1 MITSCKLKGFINPFH
16 FLSVFFLFLF
26 SISLYGGP
34 TGQAGDDQVIC
45 VPSTNM
51 NAKSSGTGTWS
62 VKVGWG
68 HGTFNDLTDPKTNVT
83 DIGFGINIFIWHYQ
97 IPGQPVTDDYV
108 TIYNYSADAGSNVI
122 VCDNSFQMQSPSD
135 ISEIP
140 GGATGT
146 WTCNNASVV
155 IDDIHDNHT
164 WVHNLQPGDNKFQW
178 EIIYNDPSL
187 VGGCASST
195 GQVTITYTGNNLNT
209 YTLSS
214 SSPSYCPGSATIIET
229 NGSELNVD
237 YQLYKDGN
245 PIAGIQSGDGNPL
258 TWSNMT
264 AGNYTLEA
272 ISNMYTCTK
281 VMPSSLTITEYPA
294 ITDFTITGINAYCTG
309 DPSKGSVTLGGSENN
324 VNYQLLKDGLAYT
337 PAKPGD
343 GNPITWSSLPSGIY
357 TIEAHNTLTN
367 CTKTLSGSLTIVEN
381 PLPAVY
387 TLTGTATYCPGTGGP
402 VELGGSENNIEYQL
416 KKNGTDDGIALLGT
430 GSPLTW
436 PNKTTGTYTVEANNP
451 TTTCSVS
458 MNGSAVISSYAAL
471 TDYTLSGPTEYCI
484 GSGGVTLTLSGSQFG
499 TNYEYQLVKDNI
511 PVSTQTGTGGSLSWN
526 GLLQGSY
533 WVVATNTT
541 TSCTRKMTGTITVTE
556 NPLPV
561 ADAGSDKSICY
572 GSSTTL
578 NASGGT
584 GYLWTPGGSTS
595 SSYTVTP
602 TADATYTVQVTDANG
617 CVNTDQVTV
626 TVNPLPTADAGSD
639 AAICAGSSKQLN
651 ATGGQTYSWTP
662 ATGLSNASISSP
674 VASPANTTTYNV
686 TVTDGN
692 GCQDNDNVIIT
703 VMSNPVAN
711 AGSDQT
717 ICDGDNVSLTAS
729 GGTTYNWSTGDNTPI
744 ITVAPTST
752 TNYSVTVTN
761 ANGCTDVDEVLV
773 TVSPKPTANAGS
785 DKTICEGTTVSLSA
799 SGGDTYLWSNG
810 ATSSSINVTPLVT
823 TTYTVS
829 AISLAGCT
837 DDDNVTVTVNPNP
850 TANAGP
856 DQQICIGENA
866 TLTATGGGS
875 YLWSP
880 TGDVTTSIT
889 VSPAATTDYSVKVTD
904 GNGCFDTDV
913 ARVTVNPLPVTG
925 ISNLDADYCKDEAD
939 FTITGTPTGGTGY
952 FSATTGLTDNLD
964 GTAVFSPSSVPP
976 GTNYNITYNYTD
988 GNGCASSTTQ
998 AVYIRNDLSPH
1009 PVFDNL
1015 DNVYCD
1021 ADATTHVI
1029 TATPGDANG
1038 VYSGAAAGLTDN
1050 NDGSADLIP
1059 ANLPIGKYTITYTY
1073 TDPATSCQGTASK
1086 QIDIGIPMQI
1096 TNLNPTYCE
1105 DDAPITLAADQ
1116 PGGDFSIDGAYSG
1129 PQGTAVF
1136 DPSTIGTGT
1145 HTVTFSLTNSISC
1158 SNSSTV
1164 NVEVNPLPDAS
1175 FTLDGVANTSTELK
1189 YCDNGPLVTLAG
1201 NPNTGGTFSGTGVS
1215 GNKFNPAAAGPG
1227 TYTISYQYTS
1237 SKGCT
1242 AIEYA
1247 TVYVEPAPAVT
1258 ISGLDAAYCN
1268 NITSLEIAGDP
1279 LNSGGTTPVAGTWT
1293 APWADPAIF
1302 KDELN
1307 GKALFDPSQ
1316 VPTAGTYTITYS
1328 VSGANG
1334 CSASKSKTVKI
1345 NFLPTVAFTGL
1356 PSEMCLNDAPATLTG
1371 SPAGGTFSGPGIT
1384 GNKFDPSGLAT
1395 ISHNIKYSYIDP
1407 ATLCTDNSIRSVTVK
1422 PLPALYTITGGGTYC
1437 EGNGGVHVGLSSSE
1451 AGVDYQL
1458 NLDGA
1463 PLGAT
1468 VTGTGGAIDFGLQ
1481 TNEGTYTVT
1490 AINPSPNSCSR
1501 QMTGSATVAINPLPG
1516 DAQPITGNAAVC
1528 PSSSEPYSIPVI
1540 PDATSYDWTL
1550 PSGATISSGAGTN
1563 SITVDFSAAAA
1574 SGTITVKG
1582 VNACGN
1588 GNAATLDI
1596 TVKPLP
1602 AAAGA
1607 ITGNATVCLNEQGVI
1622 YSVSPVAN
1630 ATSYTWSVPPGATV
1644 TSGAGTSQIVV
1655 DYTGALSGNV
1665 KVTPVNGCGTGTS
1678 SSLAVNVVPLPDIST
1693 AVPTDKIDCSGNQIT
1708 LSGSSSTTG
1717 ATYSW
1722 TAENGGHIVS
1732 GAGGTNPIV
1741 DAAGSYIFEVTEP
1754 VNGCASTETVVVTEN
1769 KAAPQNVSISATH
1782 SGIIDCNNPT
1792 STLTATT
1799 TSTYPVSYSWTATS
1813 GGNIVSGGNSA
1824 SAIVDA
1830 GGSYEVS
1837 VKNLNT
1843 SCVTKNNITI
1853 TEDVAQPVV
1862 TTVSPEPEKLTCTVS
1877 SVTLSGNSSTAGST
1891 LNWTGPAGATITN
1904 PGSSTPI
1911 VDKAG
1916 LYTLTVTGTN
1926 GCTATGTVQVS
1937 ESKTLPDIS
1946 VLTPASDITCNTS
1959 QVTISGSS
1967 TTTGATYLW
1976 TGPGTITTP
1985 GQASTL
1991 VDAAGTYTL
2000 TVTDP
2005 VNGCTDSRNVT
2016 VNENKTLPDI
2026 TFTGTP
2032 GVIDCNNP
2040 STTITASTSVASPLY
2055 NWTTVNGNIAGGQGT
2070 ATAVADQAGTYTLT
2084 ITDQVN
2090 GCQTSK
2096 NIDVTDDINPPVLT
2110 IDPPAVLTC
2119 STTSITLTATSSVAA
2134 ANLQWT
2140 TSDGHIVSGG
2150 TSLTPVVNKPG
2161 TYTLTATDPAN
2172 GCSSSKSVLVT
2183 QNITAPVISYNASP
2197 ATLTCSQTTVTL
2209 SGTAAGATLM
2219 WTGPAGAT
2227 ITNPGSNF
2235 PVVNMAGVYTLTATS
2250 TNGCTSTQAIT
2261 VTENKDL
2268 PQNIN
2273 IAPDPASELNC
2284 NNPQVNLLASS
2295 TTAGVSYTWTATA
2308 VGNIVSGNGTDQ
2320 ISVDAPADY
2329 TVIVKEPVSQCTDS
2343 KTITVTK
2350 NTTVPVITLPSVPD
2364 PITCT
2369 NTTSTVEASA
2379 DPAFDFQWSGPGN
2392 ITDPTVSH
2400 HDS

>member
-16 FLSVFFLFLF
+16 FFNLLILFLF
-26 SISLYGGP
+26 IDISVYAVP
-34 TGQAGDDQVIC
+34 ADPAGQDQIVC
-45 VPSTNM
+45 SLSTTLTAANG
-51 NAKSSGTGTWS
+51 GTGTWTVVSGTGNFSS
-62 VKVGWG
+62 VANPAATVSNLSFGPN
-68 HGTFNDLTDPKTNVT
+68 TFRWNYSYGANS
-83 DIGFGINIFIWHYQ
+83 GS
-97 IPGQPVTDDYV
+97 DDV
-108 TIYNYSADAGSNVI
+108 TIFCWAAYAGEDVTACN
-122 VCDNSFQMQSPSD
+122 NSYQLNGSD
-135 ISEIP
+135 PTVIP
-140 GGATGT
+140 GGATGY
-146 WTCNNASVV
+146 WTCNYSDV
-155 IDDIHDNHT
+155 IFDDPTSYNT
-164 WVHNLQPGDNKFQW
+164 TVHNLHPGANTITW
-178 EIIYNDPSL
+178 
-187 VGGCASST
+187 
-195 GQVTITYTGNNLNT
+195 TITYTDPGQFTQTGCSVSSDDVVITNNGTTITEFPL
-209 YTLSS
+209 YSS
-214 SSPSYCPGSATIIET
+214 QTSYCPAGSGVQLYTT
-229 NGSELNVD
+229 NSEDNVD
-237 YQLYKDGN
+237 YQLYQDGN
-245 PIAGIQSGDGNPL
+245 VKGVSQAGSAGNGL
-258 TWSNMT
+258 SWNNIT
-264 AGNYTLEA
+264 AGNYTLVA
-272 ISNMYTCTK
+272 TSTSGC
-281 VMPSSLTITEYPA
+281 VQPMPGSLTISAYPA
-294 ITDFTITGINAYCTG
+294 ITDLPLSGITEYCANEAG
-309 DPSKGSVTLGGSENN
+309 GSVILNNTETGVTYNLIKNGTTSLGTQPGNGATISWTG
-324 VNYQLLKDGLAYT
+324 LKDGTYT
-337 PAKPGD
+337 VKAS
-343 GNPITWSSLPSGIY
+343 NS
-357 TIEAHNTLTN
+357 N
-367 CTKTLSGSLTIVEN
+367 CSITLSSSITIIEN
-381 PLPAVY
+381 PLP
-387 TLTGTATYCPGTGGP
+387 T
-402 VELGGSENNIEYQL
+402 
-416 KKNGTDDGIALLGT
+416 
-430 GSPLTW
+430 
-436 PNKTTGTYTVEANNP
+436 
-451 TTTCSVS
+451 
-458 MNGSAVISSYAAL
+458 
-471 TDYTLSGPTEYCI
+471 
-484 GSGGVTLTLSGSQFG
+484 
-499 TNYEYQLVKDNI
+499 
-511 PVSTQTGTGGSLSWN
+511 
-526 GLLQGSY
+526 
-533 WVVATNTT
+533 
-541 TSCTRKMTGTITVTE
+541 
-556 NPLPV
+556 
-561 ADAGSDKSICY
+561 ADAGTSAPICA

-584 GYLWTPGGSTS
+584 S
-595 SSYTVTP
+595 
-602 TADATYTVQVTDANG
+602 
-617 CVNTDQVTV
+617 
-626 TVNPLPTADAGSD
+626 
-639 AAICAGSSKQLN
+639 
-651 ATGGQTYSWTP
+651 YSWSP
-662 ATGLSNASISSP
+662 ATGLSNPNFPSP
-674 VASPANTTTYNV
+674 VASPSNTTTYTVAVTDDNNCTATDNV
-686 TVTDGN
+686 TVIV
-692 GCQDNDNVIIT
+692 NDNPT
-703 VMSNPVAN
+703 AN
-711 AGSDQT
+711 AGIDQT
-717 ICDGDNVSLTAS
+717 ICSGESTSLTVT
-729 GGTTYNWSTGDNTPI
+729 GIGDYLWSTNETNQT
-744 ITVAPTST
+744 ITVTPGSN

-761 ANGCTDVDEVLV
+761 SNGCNDTDDVWVFV
-773 TVSPKPTANAGS
+773 NPKPTANA
-785 DKTICEGTTVSLSA
+785 TATPAIICEGATTTLSATGGDSYTWSTGAPGASISVNPVSTTVYS
-799 SGGDTYLWSNG
+799 
-810 ATSSSINVTPLVT
+810 VTAQNT
-823 TTYTVS
+823 
-829 AISLAGCT
+829 AGCT
-837 DDDNVTVTVNPNP
+837 DVANVTVTVNPNP
-850 TANAGP
+850 TATISTTTP
-856 DQQICIGENA
+856 QICLGDNA
-866 TLTATGGGS
+866 SLSASASGGSGPYS
-875 YLWSP
+875 YLWSGGQ
-880 TGDVTTSIT
+880 TGPSIT
-889 VSPAATTDYSVKVTD
+889 NNPGVGTNNYSVTVTD
-904 GNGCFDTDV
+904 SKICKATASASV
-913 ARVTVNPLPVTG
+913 IVNPLPVVS
-925 ISNLDADYCKDEAD
+925 ISNLDADYCQDENNV
-939 FTITGTPTGGTGY
+939 TITGIPTSNSGV
-952 FSATTGLTDNLD
+952 FSEFPGLSDNNN
-964 GTAVFSPSSVPP
+964 GTAVLSPTTINP
-976 GTNYNITYNYTD
+976 GTTKNVIYTYTD

-1015 DNVYCD
+1015 DDVYCD

-1463 PLGAT
+1463 PLGAP
-1468 VTGTGGAIDFGLQ
+1468 VTGTGSAIDFGLQ

-1490 AINPSPNSCSR
+1490 AINPLPNSCSR

-1540 PDATSYDWTL
+1540 SDATSYDWTL

-1622 YSVSPVAN
+1622 YSVGAVAN

-1946 VLTPASDITCNTS
+1946 VLTPAPDITCNTS

-1976 TGPGTITTP
+1976 TGPGTIATP
-1985 GQASTL
+1985 NQASTL

-2005 VNGCTDSRNVT
+2005 LNGCTDSRNVT

-2055 NWTTVNGNIAGGQGT
+2055 DWTTVNGNITGGQGT

-2090 GCQTSK
+2090 GCQASK

-2110 IDPPAVLTC
+2110 IDPPVCADLQHYLHHPYSYLFRGGCQPAVDHL
-2119 STTSITLTATSSVAA
+2119 
-2134 ANLQWT
+2134 
-2140 TSDGHIVSGG
+2140 
-2150 TSLTPVVNKPG
+2150 
-2161 TYTLTATDPAN
+2161 
-2172 GCSSSKSVLVT
+2172 
-2183 QNITAPVISYNASP
+2183 
-2197 ATLTCSQTTVTL
+2197 
-2209 SGTAAGATLM
+2209 
-2219 WTGPAGAT
+2219 
-2227 ITNPGSNF
+2227 
-2235 PVVNMAGVYTLTATS
+2235 
-2250 TNGCTSTQAIT
+2250 
-2261 VTENKDL
+2261 
-2268 PQNIN
+2268 
-2273 IAPDPASELNC
+2273 
-2284 NNPQVNLLASS
+2284 
-2295 TTAGVSYTWTATA
+2295 
-2308 VGNIVSGNGTDQ
+2308 
-2320 ISVDAPADY
+2320 
-2329 TVIVKEPVSQCTDS
+2329 
-2343 KTITVTK
+2343 
-2350 NTTVPVITLPSVPD
+2350 
-2364 PITCT
+2364 
-2369 NTTSTVEASA
+2369 
-2379 DPAFDFQWSGPGN
+2379 
-2392 ITDPTVSH
+2392 
-2400 HDS
+2400 